1 MFALKSIF
9 WGLKPNPGHSSDYYA
24 WPFYLY
30 KGGGKKSQ
38 ESQIFYTLNP
48 CAINCNRFVKYLQ
61 AFNRHLS
68 MSKLIDKLVSEDT
81 VRFYYPWRTFQKLH
95 FYPLQLLKNCEG

>member
-68 MSKLIDKLVSEDT
+68 ISKLIDKLESEDT
-81 VRFYYPWRTFQKLH
+81 AKFITLGVLFRSCIFIRFSY
-95 FYPLQLLKNCEG
+95 